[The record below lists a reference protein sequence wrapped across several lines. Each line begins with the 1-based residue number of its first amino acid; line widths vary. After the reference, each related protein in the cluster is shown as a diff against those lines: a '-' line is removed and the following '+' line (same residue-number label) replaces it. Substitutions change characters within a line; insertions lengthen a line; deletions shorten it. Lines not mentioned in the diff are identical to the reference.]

1 MSTLPITDAFGAYL
15 TDERHF
21 SPYTARC
28 YGADLRQFVEFLG
41 AQNSISPDAA
51 KETEALRKREA
62 QIEAAGGHKP
72 PAGDVAGTI
81 SPSTVTR
88 IICQATPDTIRGFLA
103 HL

>member
-51 KETEALRKREA
+51 KESEALRKDA
-62 QIEAAGGHKP
+62 DTHAHA
-72 PAGDVAGTI
+72 VL
-81 SPSTVTR
+81 
-88 IICQATPDTIRGFLA
+88 ATFRPLGAFKKIDEVIPQR
-103 HL
+103 